1 MAEKYTILVINSGST
16 STKVAAYKNEELI
29 FSKTVLHSDKELSQ
43 FKIIWDQYEY
53 RKKAITD
60 ELKANYLSF
69 KDFDIIVCRGGN
81 IKPVKGGIYL
91 LTDRMM
97 EDMKSEKYGRHATNV
112 GNMIAYNL
120 GKEYKIPVVTVDPPV
135 TDELC
140 DYARF
145 SGIPQI
151 KRRSSF
157 HALNQKATARKVSEK
172 MGKLYEE
179 INLIIVHMGGGIS
192 VGAHK
197 KGKVIDVNN
206 ALDGDGPFSPERA
219 GSLPNSDLIKM
230 CFSGEYSKEQMLNLM
245 TGKGGL
251 MAYIGI
257 TNALEIETRIE
268 KGDKYA
274 KDVYLAMAYQVAK
287 EIGSMAVVLD
297 GDVQGIAFTGSLA
310 YSDILI
316 NYIKPKISFIAPIYI
331 IPGENELKAL
341 AEAALRYIMGKESL
355 CTYE

>member
-1 MAEKYTILVINSGST
+1 
-16 STKVAAYKNEELI
+16 
-29 FSKTVLHSDKELSQ
+29 
-43 FKIIWDQYEY
+43 
-53 RKKAITD
+53 
-60 ELKANYLSF
+60 
-69 KDFDIIVCRGGN
+69 
-81 IKPVKGGIYL
+81 
-91 LTDRMM
+91 MM

-287 EIGSMAVVLD
+287 EIGSVAVVLD

-316 NYIKPKISFIAPIYI
+316 NYIKPKISLLPQY
-331 IPGENELKAL
+331 
-341 AEAALRYIMGKESL
+341 
-355 CTYE
+355 T